1 MDQDR
6 PKTGVGIMV
15 FKDGKILL
23 AKRKNAHGAGEY
35 AFPGGHLEYMES
47 FADCASREIAEEC
60 GIKVKNI
67 RFQLAANV
75 TKYAP
80 KHYVHIGLAA
90 DWESGE
96 PQVLEPEKQEA
107 WGWYDLDDLPKPI
120 FEMARLQI
128 EGHKTG
134 KNYYDVG
141 DI

>member
-1 MDQDR
+1 MNGYR
-6 PKTGVGIMV
+6 PKTGVGIMI
-15 FKDGKILL
+15 FKVGKILL
-23 AKRKNAHGAGEY
+23 AKRKSSHGAGEY

-47 FADCASREIAEEC
+47 FADCARREIAEEC

-107 WGWYDLDDLPKPI
+107 WGWYGLDDLPEPI

-128 EGHKTG
+128 EGYKTG